1 MTQLINANPLDY
13 DATYPQVAESA
24 NDGAKIEIMERNI
37 GKEVFFQI
45 EDGSQYYG
53 TISSVSNSE
62 HYCVLINTKKLYNG
76 LDFVW
81 EWYVREDKAHFV
93 EDTATRI
100 WDSEGGATIKK
111 GLWQNSEV

>member
-1 MTQLINANPLDY
+1 MTQFINANPLTY
-13 DATYPQVAESA
+13 DAVYPQSVDFGVNEE
-24 NDGAKIEIMERNI
+24 AKMEIMEKNI

-45 EDGSQYYG
+45 EDDTQYYA

-62 HYCVLINTKKLYNG
+62 HYCVLINTKKLYND

-93 EDTATRI
+93 EDPL
-100 WDSEGGATIKK
+100 IKNS
-111 GLWQNSEV
+111 LWQDSQV

>member
-1 MTQLINANPLDY
+1 MSPILGANPLDY
-13 DATYPQVAESA
+13 DVTYPQVAESA
-24 NDGAKIEIMERNI
+24 NDDAKIFVMERNI

-53 TISSVSNSE
+53 TISSVPNSE

-93 EDTATRI
+93 EDTATEI
-100 WDSEGGATIKK
+100 WDAEGGKS
-111 GLWQNSEV
+111 LWQNLEV